1 MKQILIIN
9 TGGTIGMSRGP
20 NGFRPVPGYLQSQ
33 LERMPELEHESMPR
47 LTVHEYEP
55 VIDSSNMRTS
65 DWNRLARD
73 IQSNYESFDG
83 FVILHG
89 TDTMAYTSSALA
101 FQLPQLGKPVILTGS
116 QLPLGEIRNDARENL
131 ITAILL
137 AADCGIPEV
146 CILFGDSLL
155 RGCRATKW
163 SATRFDALDSPNY
176 PPLATIGT
184 NIDIHRRRVRATP
197 DHAQSMPVLS
207 IDPQEI
213 TTFRLFPGVAVDVLQ
228 NVLRRPLRALILES
242 FGDGNGPTN
251 HPQFIDSIREACDGG
266 TVILNCSQCRHGRTS
281 EMTERR

>member
-1 MKQILIIN
+1 
-9 TGGTIGMSRGP
+9 
-20 NGFRPVPGYLQSQ
+20 
-33 LERMPELEHESMPR
+33 
-47 LTVHEYEP
+47 
-55 VIDSSNMRTS
+55 MRTS

-163 SATRFDALDSPNY
+163 SATRFDAFDSPNY

-213 TTFRLFPGVAVDVLQ
+213 TTFRLFPGIAVDVLQ

-266 TVILNCSQCRHGRTS
+266 TVILNCSQCRHGRISQSIYETGTVLDRAGVVS
-281 EMTERR
+281 GHDLTIEAAVTKLMYLFTQHSSVETIKQQLQSDLVGEMTV